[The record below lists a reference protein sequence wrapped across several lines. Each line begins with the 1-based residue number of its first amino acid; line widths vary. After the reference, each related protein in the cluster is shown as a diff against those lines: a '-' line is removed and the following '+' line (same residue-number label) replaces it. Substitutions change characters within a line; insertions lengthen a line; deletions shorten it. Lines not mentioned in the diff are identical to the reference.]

1 MDSNG
6 GAGVSGSP
14 FAIRNE
20 KGGLIHVEHNYLL
33 QMKDIRIAFGALV
46 ANDNVNFNLKKGTV
60 HALIGENGAGKS
72 TLMNILTGIYRPD
85 HGDIILNGKKVVFK
99 NSLDA
104 AKCGI
109 GMVYQEFMLF
119 HDLTVFENI
128 ILGFE
133 EKKCGGLFIDRKA
146 SRRKVEEICERYHF
160 NIPLDAKI
168 SDLAVAMLQQ
178 VEIVKV
184 LYKGAEIIILD
195 EPTSVLTPKGVD
207 GLFAA
212 IRNLTEHGKTIIF
225 ISHKLKEV
233 FAIADY
239 ITVLRNGRVTGNVLP
254 SEVNEQTLASMMIG
268 REVMLQANK
277 EILEPK
283 ETVLSIKNLR
293 VKDRDGVERVKGVSF
308 DIKAG
313 QIVGIAGVA
322 GSGQQQLVSALFGMA
337 KPEPGSVIEFCGED
351 ITYAT
356 PREHRVKGIG
366 YIPQDRLGAG
376 GSGVGT
382 LWENAIMGYHIAHG
396 FKSRY
401 LLDRPAVEKFTS
413 DVIALFRVKA
423 QGINDKLRTLSGGN
437 IQKLIVGRESIQNNK
452 LLLIEDPTRGIDVGT
467 IEFVWAKLLDI
478 AKSGVAIL
486 LVSHELNEVMQLSD
500 QIKVIYN
507 GEIVD
512 GGGYKEKTAE
522 EIGLLMLGEC

>member
-1 MDSNG
+1 M
-6 GAGVSGSP
+6 
-14 FAIRNE
+14 
-20 KGGLIHVEHNYLL
+20 
-33 QMKDIRIAFGALV
+33 
-46 ANDNVNFNLKKGTV
+46 
-60 HALIGENGAGKS
+60 
-72 TLMNILTGIYRPD
+72 
-85 HGDIILNGKKVVFK
+85 
-99 NSLDA
+99 
-104 AKCGI
+104 
-109 GMVYQEFMLF
+109 
-119 HDLTVFENI
+119 
-128 ILGFE
+128 
-133 EKKCGGLFIDRKA
+133 
-146 SRRKVEEICERYHF
+146 
-160 NIPLDAKI
+160 
-168 SDLAVAMLQQ
+168 
-178 VEIVKV
+178 
-184 LYKGAEIIILD
+184 
-195 EPTSVLTPKGVD
+195 
-207 GLFAA
+207 
-212 IRNLTEHGKTIIF
+212 
-225 ISHKLKEV
+225 
-233 FAIADY
+233 
-239 ITVLRNGRVTGNVLP
+239 
-254 SEVNEQTLASMMIG
+254 
-268 REVMLQANK
+268 
-277 EILEPK
+277 
-283 ETVLSIKNLR
+283 
-293 VKDRDGVERVKGVSF
+293 KDRDGVERVKGVSF

-452 LLLIEDPTRGIDVGT
+452 LLLIEDPTRGIDVGA